1 MDIVLET
8 QKIVAAVY
16 LRDRNSIVDMI
27 TKMSEDEAREIL
39 TLLDHAEKAVGAL
52 KLIEILFAMDDELD
66 G

>member
-16 LRDRNSIVDMI
+16 LRDKNRLVDMI
-27 TKMSEDEAREIL
+27 TEMSGDEAREII
-39 TLLDHAEKAVGAL
+39 TLLDKAEKAVGAL

>member
-16 LRDRNSIVDMI
+16 LRDKNRLVDMI
-27 TKMSEDEAREIL
+27 MEMSEDEVKEIL
-39 TLLDHAEKAVGAL
+39 TLLNHTEKAVSAL
-52 KLIEILFAMDDELD
+52 KLIEILFAMDEDN

>member
-16 LRDRNSIVDMI
+16 LRDKNRLVDMI
-27 TKMSEDEAREIL
+27 MEMSEDEVKEIL
-39 TLLDHAEKAVGAL
+39 TLLNHTEKAVGAL
-52 KLIEILFAMDDELD
+52 KLIEILFAMDEDN